1 MANQQYTERQLKIIS
16 GEIPMETIDGRDATW
31 LYKKA
36 IENGDAE
43 LAEKALRRKEQAKDE
58 ARKRNIKRTVK
69 NKALRRKGI
78 TFWRQPKTNE
88 YTERHK
94 QIIKGEIPFD
104 AVHTNE
110 LISLHQKTHN
120 NKDFV
125 LAEMLYEQIA
135 YRREKER
142 LKEKARRA
150 TYKERNKIIDN
161 FEDYDPKSPIPEI
174 GQAILKGSV
183 NIFECPEEEIINLIA
198 LLEKVGDED
207 NLKTAKQLFLYK
219 QDISILYPTRD
230 YCEAIDMIEE
240 LLQLP
245 VRRPEDWFVET

>member
-43 LAEKALRRKEQAKDE
+43 LAEKALRRKELAKDE

-78 TFWRQPKTNE
+78 TCWRQPKTNE

-104 AVHTNE
+104 TIHTNE
-110 LISLHQKTHN
+110 LISLHQKARN
-120 NKDFV
+120 NQDFV

-135 YRREKER
+135 YRRERER
-142 LKEKARRA
+142 LKEKARREK
-150 TYKERNKIIDN
+150 YKERHKIIDD
-161 FEDYDPKSPIPEI
+161 FEDYDPKSPIPLL
-174 GQAILKGSV
+174 GQAILNGAV
-183 NIFECPEEEIINLIA
+183 NLLECPEEEIIKLITQ
-198 LLEKVGDED
+198 LEEIGDKET
-207 NLKTAKQLFLYK
+207 LKIAKQFLSYK
-219 QDISILYPTRD
+219 RDTLILYPTKNHWD
-230 YCEAIDMIEE
+230 AVNMLEE

-245 VRRPEDWFVET
+245 IRRPKDWFVEE

>member
-1 MANQQYTERQLKIIS
+1 MANQQYTEKQLKIIS
-16 GEIPMETIDGRDATW
+16 GEIPLENIDGRDATW

-58 ARKRNIKRTVK
+58 TRKRNIKITIK

-78 TFWRQPKTNE
+78 TCWRQPKTNE

-104 AVHTNE
+104 TVHTNE
-110 LISLHQKTHN
+110 LISLHQKARN

-142 LKEKARRA
+142 VKEKARKEK
-150 TYKERNKIIDN
+150 YKERHKIIDD
-161 FEDYDPKSPIPEI
+161 FEDYDPKSPIPLL
-174 GQAILKGSV
+174 GQAILNGAV
-183 NIFECPEEEIINLIA
+183 NLFECPEEEIIKLITQ
-198 LLEKVGDED
+198 LEESEDED
-207 NLKTAKQLFLYK
+207 NLKIARQLLSYK
-219 QDISILYPTRD
+219 RDKSILYPVKNHW
-230 YCEAIDMIEE
+230 EAVDVLEE

-245 VRRPEDWFVET
+245 IRRPKDWFTE